1 MTNVILG
8 LNPNHADSSACII
21 HENKLQSA
29 IEEERLNRV
38 KHWAGVPNESIKF
51 CLEQSNLK
59 LGDITHVSINTS
71 PKSNLKEKVFFFLRN
86 YIFGKK
92 KREIFK
98 RLKKKASIKKN
109 INQYFKSQKFK
120 KNVVFNYHDHH
131 LCHIASAFYP
141 SEFDK
146 AIGLSIDGFGDFSS
160 LAIAEC
166 ENNEIKIIERIYF
179 PNSLGIFYEAITQ
192 FIGFEKYGDEYK
204 IMGLSSYGKP
214 TYEEILQK
222 ELFISNED
230 PLLNLKYFNHTN
242 KDFEYKFE
250 GEPVQSRILNDNFKN
265 LMSRNNIE
273 KFDEFQKNMA
283 SSCQKIFEK
292 YLDKIIKK
300 ILQRKFSKNLVY
312 AGGCALNSL
321 ANKSIIENSQF
332 KKIYIPYAPSDNG
345 GSIGAALVTS
355 NKLNPKEKIV
365 NLQNPFL
372 GASYDNDEIKECIN
386 KNDLFSKYK
395 ISFFEKKDE
404 LYKKT
409 GKLIYENNVI
419 GFFSGRMEFGARA
432 LGNRSI
438 LANPSNKDVK
448 NLINNKIKR
457 RENFRPFA
465 PAILEDKK
473 NEWFTSSFFNP
484 YMSSVENIVPEKR
497 KIIPGVTHID
507 GTGRVQSVSKQ
518 FNLDFYNLIFQF
530 YKISKIPIIL
540 NTSFNE
546 NEPIVMTPQHAIDC
560 FERTKMDVLIME
572 NYCLSRI

>member
-21 HENKLQSA
+21 YENKLQSA
-29 IEEERLNRV
+29 IEEERINRI
-38 KHWAGVPNESIKF
+38 KHWAGIPNQSIKF

-59 LGDITHVSINTS
+59 LSDVTHISVNTS
-71 PKSNLKEKVFFFLRN
+71 PKSNLKEKMFFFLKN

-98 RLKKKASIKKN
+98 RLKKKASIKKD
-109 INQYFKSQKFK
+109 ISLYFQDQKFNNK
-120 KNVVFNYHDHH
+120 VVFNYHDHH
-131 LCHIASAFYP
+131 LCHLASAFYP
-141 SEFDK
+141 SEFDD

-166 ENNEIKIIERIYF
+166 KNNKIKIIERIYF

-214 TYEEILQK
+214 IYEEILQK
-222 ELFISNED
+222 ELFVSNED

-242 KDFEYKFE
+242 KNFEYKFE
-250 GEPVQSRILNDNFKN
+250 GEPIQSQILNDNFKKLIN
-265 LMSRNNIE
+265 QNNYEIFE
-273 KFDEFQKNMA
+273 DFQKNMA
-283 SSCQKIFEK
+283 SSCQKIFEN
-292 YLDKIIKK
+292 YLEKIINK
-300 ILQRKFSKNLVY
+300 ILKRKFSKNLVY

-321 ANKSIIENSQF
+321 ANKKIIENSDF
-332 KKIYIPYAPSDNG
+332 EKVYIPYAPSDNG

-355 NKLNPKEKIV
+355 NILNTKEKIL
-365 NLQNPFL
+365 NLQNPYL
-372 GASYDNDEIKECIN
+372 GASYDNIIIKEFIN
-386 KNDLFSKYK
+386 KNKLYSKYK
-395 ISFFEKKDE
+395 ISYFEKKDE
-404 LYKKT
+404 LHKKVA
-409 GKLIYENNVI
+409 KLIYENNIV

-438 LANPSNKDVK
+438 LANPGYKDVK
-448 NLINNKIKR
+448 DLINQKIKR
-457 RENFRPFA
+457 RESFRPFA

-473 NEWFTSSFFNP
+473 NEWFTSNFFNP
-484 YMSSVENIVPEKR
+484 YMSSVENIISDKR

-507 GTGRVQSVSKQ
+507 GTGRVQSVSKK
-518 FNLDFYNLIFQF
+518 FNLNFYDLIYQF
-530 YKISKIPIIL
+530 YKISRIPILL

-546 NEPIVMTPQHAIDC
+546 NEPIVMTPQQAIDC
-560 FERTKMDVLIME
+560 FERTEMDVLIME
-572 NYCLSRI
+572 NYCLSRV